1 MNRETVNR
9 YDAPDASGETPGHWE
24 VNYLLPQLLSG
35 PEYSGHDVNAALM
48 GVLKRLFAAIRA
60 PPRSTA
66 RHIIPHNVQEP
77 LPCLPLKF
85 ANRFRPLPGSRP
97 S

>member
-48 GVLKRLFAAIRA
+48 GMLKRLFAAIRA
-60 PPRSTA
+60 PRVAPLATSSLTTCRSHCHVY
-66 RHIIPHNVQEP
+66 R
-77 LPCLPLKF
+77 
-85 ANRFRPLPGSRP
+85 
-97 S
+97 

>member
-1 MNRETVNR
+1 MNRETVNP

-48 GVLKRLFAAIRA
+48 GVLKRLFAALRTPRVA
-60 PPRSTA
+60 PPVIPSLTTCRSQ
-66 RHIIPHNVQEP
+66 RHVY
-77 LPCLPLKF
+77 
-85 ANRFRPLPGSRP
+85 R
-97 S
+97 

>member
-35 PEYSGHDVNAALM
+35 PEYPGYDVNAALAR
-48 GVLKRLFAAIRA
+48 GLKRLFAAIRA
-60 PPRSTA
+60 PRVAPLATSSLTTCRSHCHVY
-66 RHIIPHNVQEP
+66 R
-77 LPCLPLKF
+77 
-85 ANRFRPLPGSRP
+85 
-97 S
+97 